1 MTRRPIP
8 ITRHISLIY
17 RYAQRFLSGRL
28 RDFPL
33 EAGQLPLMLQ
43 LYRYPGVTQEQL
55 AQRLAIDKGT
65 AARGVAQLEKNG
77 LVERREDPADRR
89 AYRLAPTSRALS
101 LEEPLF
107 AITDLLQEALFEGMN
122 DDERRQSA
130 ALVLRMAQNLAAYFD
145 EHPTCAARR
154 GASEPEPDARSE
166 EGKPQL

>member
-55 AQRLAIDKGT
+55 AQR
-65 AARGVAQLEKNG
+65 RVAVG
-77 LVERREDPADRR
+77 GARR
-89 AYRLAPTSRALS
+89 AGQHSYFKRLSVELQKIFQLRIEKFALRRGIQNSYRKPRAVRSRDA
-101 LEEPLF
+101 
-107 AITDLLQEALFEGMN
+107 
-122 DDERRQSA
+122 R
-130 ALVLRMAQNLAAYFD
+130 AQN
-145 EHPTCAARR
+145 PPRR
-154 GASEPEPDARSE
+154 LRDVGVECGAFPGTSYPHISAIRRTNIID
-166 EGKPQL
+166 GKP

>member
-55 AQRLAIDKGT
+55 AQRLAKLGTEIEVASVVAKRQHRLSGKGGQT
-65 AARGVAQLEKNG
+65 GTVLQASRVGAMAAG
-77 LVERREDPADRR
+77 
-89 AYRLAPTSRALS
+89 
-101 LEEPLF
+101 
-107 AITDLLQEALFEGMN
+107 
-122 DDERRQSA
+122 
-130 ALVLRMAQNLAAYFD
+130 
-145 EHPTCAARR
+145 RR
-154 GASEPEPDARSE
+154 GEIKGYHSAIALGSP
-166 EGKPQL
+166 

>member
-65 AARGVAQLEKNG
+65 AARGWRSLRRMG
-77 LVERREDPADRR
+77 LSSGGRTLPTA
-89 AYRLAPTSRALS
+89 APTALRRHPGRFRWKSR
-101 LEEPLF
+101 F
-107 AITDLLQEALFEGMN
+107 CD
-122 DDERRQSA
+122 
-130 ALVLRMAQNLAAYFD
+130 
-145 EHPTCAARR
+145 
-154 GASEPEPDARSE
+154 
-166 EGKPQL
+166 